1 MEIRF
6 LHSSDWQ
13 LGMTRHFLGPE
24 AQARYTD
31 DQFALVRRL
40 GQLASDQ
47 RSHFVVVAGDVFDH
61 LLPDRRII
69 ARAVDALESF
79 AVPVYLLP
87 GNHDADNPA
96 ALWSN
101 TDIIKRLPSNVQVL
115 RDSVP
120 VPVPG
125 ADVEIVGVPL
135 LSRKPDRDL
144 VNEVLAGLEPA
155 PEETVRVVVAH
166 GQVEG
171 VAFNGPDEPVLISRS
186 GLEAAVADRRASYVA
201 LGDRHSVTSVGAS
214 EAIWYSGAP
223 QATDFREDDP
233 NKVLVVAI
241 ADRGIT
247 VEPVEVGE
255 WRFIVREFE
264 LTGSGELERL
274 EGFLTGLDEKERTV
288 VKLGITGTVNLSVST
303 RLEKILDDARDL
315 LGGLEVSSRRSEL
328 VVIAD
333 EADLADLDLSG
344 FARSALDELAEQAAS
359 DGEGSTTARD
369 ALMLLHRLAARTR

>member
-1 MEIRF
+1 MEVWF

-13 LGMTRHFLGPE
+13 LGMTRHFLSPE
-24 AQARYTD
+24 AQARFTD
-31 DQFALVRRL
+31 DQFALIRRL
-40 GQLASDQ
+40 CQLAADRRAQ
-47 RSHFVVVAGDVFDH
+47 FVVVAGDVFDH
-61 LLPDRRII
+61 LLPDRRIV
-69 ARAVDALESF
+69 ARAVEALQSF

-96 ALWSN
+96 ALWAN
-101 TDIIKRLPSNVQVL
+101 TDIIERLPANVRVL

-125 ADVEIVGVPL
+125 TDVEIVGVPL

-155 PEETVRVVVAH
+155 LERRVRVVVAH

-171 VAFNGPDEPVLISRS
+171 VAFNGPDESVLISRA

-201 LGDRHSVTSVGAS
+201 LGDRHSVTGVGDS
-214 EAIWYSGAP
+214 GAIWYSGAP
-223 QATDFREDDP
+223 QATDFRQDDP
-233 NKVLVVAI
+233 NKALVVEI
-241 ADRGIT
+241 ADGRIT

-264 LTGSGELERL
+264 LTGSGDLDQL
-274 EGFLTGLDEKERTV
+274 EGFLTGLENKERTV
-288 VKLGITGTVNLSVST
+288 VKLGITGTVSLSVST
-303 RLEKILDDARDL
+303 RLEEVLDRARDL
-315 LGGLEVSSRRSEL
+315 LGGLQVSSRRSEL

-359 DGEGSTTARD
+359 DVAESTTARD